1 VGLVFRLVTHEVGLG
16 GRGEVR
22 ACSLEEASALFARY
36 GAAVDGR
43 DREGLG
49 EAFAAA
55 GSFLN
60 EEAGGE
66 TIGPLSPREAIVDF
80 VAGATADPA
89 RQLRHVVTNV
99 LSDGDRVRANLVL
112 FITEAGATRLA
123 ATGVYDGAVVEED
136 GALRFA
142 RLDCLLDTPL

>member
-22 ACSLEEASALFARY
+22 ARSQEEASALFARY
-36 GAAVDGR
+36 GAAVDER
-43 DREGLG
+43 DRAGLG
-49 EAFAAA
+49 VVFAAA
-55 GSFLN
+55 GTFLN
-60 EEAGGE
+60 AEVGGE

-99 LSDGDRVRANLVL
+99 LREGDRVRANLVL
-112 FITEAGATRLA
+112 FATAAGTTSLA
-123 ATGVYDGAVVEED
+123 ATGVYDGEVVEED

-142 RLDCLLDTPL
+142 RLDCLLDAPL